1 MLEDYHPIKPKFSG
15 SAAGTTLQALLARRL
30 AAGLAG
36 YDADG
41 TYCAGWG
48 AGSASALCALR

>member
-1 MLEDYHPIKPKFSG
+1 MLEDYHPIK
-15 SAAGTTLQALLARRL
+15 TTLQALLARRL